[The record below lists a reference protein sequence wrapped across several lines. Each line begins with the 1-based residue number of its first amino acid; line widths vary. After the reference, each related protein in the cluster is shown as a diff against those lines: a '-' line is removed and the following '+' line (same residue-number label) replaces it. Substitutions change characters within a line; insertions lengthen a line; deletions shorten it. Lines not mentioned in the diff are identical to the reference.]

1 MKSLC
6 EDMDINGAVIYRTN
20 ILLFK
25 DGQYWVFDAKPNK
38 TTGGFGSLLAG
49 NLYASDKWK
58 KYDQNNDGV
67 YVIHDKM
74 FIFRKKDKIQDKKSK
89 AKLTTT
95 QSPTST
101 TEQLI
106 TSITLPA
113 TTTTT
118 TTTTTSTTT
127 ERPTTKHQ
135 RTTRIVT
142 IIKHLPG

>member
-6 EDMDINGAVIYRTN
+6 EDMNINGAVIYRTN

-74 FIFRKKDKIQDKKSK
+74 FIFRKKDKIQDKKNK
-89 AKLTTT
+89 AKLTTE
-95 QSPTST
+95 SPTST
-101 TEQLI
+101 TEQLS
-106 TSITLPA
+106 TSTTLSTTLS

-118 TTTTTSTTT
+118 TISMGT
-127 ERPTTKHQ
+127 ERPATKHR